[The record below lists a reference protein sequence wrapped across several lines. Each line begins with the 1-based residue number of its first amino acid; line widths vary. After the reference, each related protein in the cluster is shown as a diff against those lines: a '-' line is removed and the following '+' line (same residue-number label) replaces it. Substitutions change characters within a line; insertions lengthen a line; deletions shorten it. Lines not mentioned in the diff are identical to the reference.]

1 MALGERI
8 DYKGKMKTYRV
19 GLVNFGERLPR
30 DFSLDTLSKKLN
42 SLQTSFT
49 FEVVKPIPVE
59 VLSGPDLG
67 GQWYYFERLF
77 SILQK
82 HPDFSDYDYFV
93 GITHVRI
100 TESEDSED
108 DGNRD
113 YFSLSD
119 KNKVTVVTLNRNITD
134 HNSKIKDV
142 YQFLSFSIIG
152 ELLCNIT
159 KEYLYHNEIRYC
171 LFDECIDR
179 PNVAQ
184 AIENSIIC
192 PKCLN
197 LLKTQGISDQVLN
210 DIYKVLDWC
219 RSNTGKYS
227 PLYRSIVHPLTSLS
241 IGTAIGWSASAF
253 LNPKQYLYIIIGAII
268 VPISLLIFHVKR
280 DKKKLKKYLF

>member
-1 MALGERI
+1 
-8 DYKGKMKTYRV
+8 MKTYRV
-19 GLVNFGERLPR
+19 GLANFGERLPH

-42 SLQTSFT
+42 SLQASFT
-49 FEVVKPIPVE
+49 FEVIKPMPVE
-59 VLSGPDLG
+59 VLGGPDLG
-67 GQWYYFERLF
+67 GQWYYFGRLF

-82 HPDFSDYDYFV
+82 HSEFSDYDYFV

-119 KNKVTVVTLNRNITD
+119 KNKITVITLNQNITVY
-134 HNSKIKDV
+134 NSKVKDI
-142 YQFLSFSIIG
+142 YQFISFSIIG

-159 KEYLYHNEIRYC
+159 KENLYHNEIRYC

-179 PNVAQ
+179 ANVAQ

-197 LLKTQGISDQVLN
+197 LLKMQGVSDQLLT
-210 DIYKVLDWC
+210 DIYKILDWC

-227 PLYRSIVHPLTSLS
+227 PLYRSLVHPLTFLS
-241 IGTAIGWSASAF
+241 IGTAIGWSASSF
-253 LNPKQYLYIIIGAII
+253 FNPKQYLYVIIGTII
-268 VPISLLIFHVKR
+268 VPIILLILYVKR
-280 DKKKLKKYLF
+280 DRKKLKKYLF